1 MHEQPNRPAILFY
14 VARCHSDLSWFLAV
28 ETRQSANETRARDPG
43 PGIAGK
49 PGNVFTLVK
58 TPAECECAITE

>member
-28 ETRQSANETRARDPG
+28 ETRQSANENRVRE
-43 PGIAGK
+43 
-49 PGNVFTLVK
+49 PGNVLSLVK
-58 TPAECECAITE
+58 TPTECECAITE